1 MENKSLLSTDENS
14 KVNGYLMNSKNKRV
28 YMPSYSFY
36 VFFNIMILCIL
47 LMQIFIITYLILL
60 GKYAQELDLFNFN
73 ITETQDYIAK
83 FKIII
88 DNVCGSFINCTI
100 PK

>member
-1 MENKSLLSTDENS
+1 MENQSLLSTNENS
-14 KVNGYLMNSKNKRV
+14 KVNGYIMSSKNKRV
-28 YMPSYSFY
+28 YMPSYSCY

-60 GKYAQELDLFNFN
+60 GQYAQELDLFNFN
-73 ITETQDYIAK
+73 VTETHDYITK

>member
-1 MENKSLLSTDENS
+1 MENEPMLSRDENQ
-14 KVNGYLMNSKNKRV
+14 KVNSYFMGNKKPRKFI
-28 YMPSYSFY
+28 PSYGCY
-36 VFFNIMILCIL
+36 VFLNIMIFCIL
-47 LMQIFIITYLILL
+47 MMQIFMTTYLILL

-73 ITETQDYIAK
+73 VTETHDYITK

-88 DNVCGSFINCTI
+88 DSVCGSFINCSM

>member
-1 MENKSLLSTDENS
+1 MENEPILSTDENS
-14 KVNGYLMNSKNKRV
+14 KVNGYIMTSKSKKIF
-28 YMPSYSFY
+28 MPSYSCY

-60 GKYAQELDLFNFN
+60 GQYAQELDLFNFN
-73 ITETQDYIAK
+73 VTETHDYITK

-100 PK
+100 SK